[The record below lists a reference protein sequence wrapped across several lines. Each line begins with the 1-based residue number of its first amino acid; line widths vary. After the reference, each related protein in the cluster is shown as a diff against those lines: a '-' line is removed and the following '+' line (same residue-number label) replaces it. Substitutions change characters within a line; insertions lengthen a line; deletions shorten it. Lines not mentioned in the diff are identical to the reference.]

1 MLYNE
6 NTANSR
12 RDISRDNEDQD
23 SVKSAE
29 SDDNG
34 IRTPVGYLNPLEE
47 YLNSSPLDHGPP
59 ELSTLSERYGDP
71 SSPSQR
77 TPGAKARQM
86 LVAPSPLQ
94 KYETP
99 RFVRTR
105 ELSSSRSRALH
116 DTSNTTGANSHNQT
130 LNARPTSLDLNL
142 ITPVSKMPP
151 SKPTPSSHNSVTRRL
166 RLSAS
171 LGPAERLIRKDDMS
185 PDQKGSSATPPVG
198 DLYMKWNR
206 QSLDNI
212 PLPKESLELEMARS
226 DNPLLPN
233 SLKQVVH
240 KRQSIVNN
248 SPNSSSLS
256 DLALSSPS
264 PETTPEIKTSPR
276 KRLRTAVD
284 NGSFTTNII
293 SQTSASERS
302 KLKEIVNSGKLEI
315 PKWED
320 LQKSAAEHNRT
331 SPYASTPVSASLNTR
346 YKRNNN
352 TDLQSERHRENSNE
366 NLLNISRSSLPG
378 STNLSGSSDAQTW
391 QLGDRRPLDGT
402 RFLSTTDIQ
411 TKEPATT
418 RSYLSENE
426 RRALVRQQEQERL
439 DRAEREKERL
449 EKIERERIER
459 ELERKG
465 RERRDLEY
473 NQQHEQDQRNN
484 TSVQISNMGH
494 PQDKQQGMLP
504 PKTPSTPNWKTTLVN
519 KHWYTVLDQLGKGGT
534 GRVWRVMSHTH
545 HRIFALKH
553 VSLADVDSEAT
564 ISSYIN
570 EIRLLERLSGHSRI
584 VKLYDYEVNQ
594 QNGYIQMIL
603 ECGELDMNTLL
614 AKQQGKPIN
623 LNFIR
628 MYWEQM
634 LEAVHAIHQQKIVH
648 SDLKPA
654 NFILVQGALKLIDF
668 GIAKAIPNDTTN
680 IQRDI
685 QVGTLNYMSPE
696 AIKDSHSGQPN
707 GREMMKLGRPSD
719 VWSLGCI
726 LYQMVYGRTPFHHV
740 KGMWQKLACISNPS
754 HEIEFP
760 KIAVPIAP
768 PVKQPDGTLLPAEPL
783 SPTKHGVKVEAD
795 LLNVMKHCLQRDPK
809 QRKTIPQLLQDPF
822 VKPDQVLKQLYERAY
837 QQGVAGHPLD
847 ADSVDN
853 AIENILGS
861 V

>member
-1 MLYNE
+1 MHTPQHHMNP
-6 NTANSR
+6 
-12 RDISRDNEDQD
+12 IQD
-23 SVKSAE
+23 
-29 SDDNG
+29 
-34 IRTPVGYLNPLEE
+34 

-59 ELSTLSERYGDP
+59 ELSTISEQYGDP

-77 TPGAKARQM
+77 ASAVRNQQK
-86 LVAPSPLQ
+86 LSSLSPLL

-99 RFVRTR
+99 RLARHR
-105 ELSSSRSRALH
+105 GLSTGRALH
-116 DTSNTTGANSHNQT
+116 DTSNITGFHPHTQYANTATSD
-130 LNARPTSLDLNL
+130 LNHITPISKLPPKPTS
-142 ITPVSKMPP
+142 
-151 SKPTPSSHNSVTRRL
+151 SSHKSVTRRL

-171 LGPAERLIRKDDMS
+171 LGPAERLVRKDDNS
-185 PDQKGSSATPPVG
+185 PSHREDARASPSAV
-198 DLYMKWNR
+198 DLYKTWNR
-206 QSLDNI
+206 HSLDSLPP
-212 PLPKESLELEMARS
+212 PLDPLEPEIARS
-226 DNPLLPN
+226 EPPRYVHTDRA
-233 SLKQVVH
+233 KQSA
-240 KRQSIVNN
+240 QSKLSTVNN
-248 SPNSSSLS
+248 SPDS
-256 DLALSSPS
+256 SSPS
-264 PETTPEIKTSPR
+264 ELAISSSSTETTPEKKTSPPPR
-276 KRLRTAVD
+276 KRIRTAID
-284 NGSFTTNII
+284 DRASSSTSNGHHSGP
-293 SQTSASERS
+293 SQTIIPKYLPEKVVDRSA
-302 KLKEIVNSGKLEI
+302 LKDIIKSGKMDI
-315 PKWED
+315 PKLED
-320 LQKSAAEHNRT
+320 LRKQNNVTT
-331 SPYASTPVSASLNTR
+331 SYASTSIPTSLDTLYTR
-346 YKRNNN
+346 HNSP
-352 TDLQSERHRENSNE
+352 DLRPELQRENSIETQFAN
-366 NLLNISRSSLPG
+366 SRNSLPG
-378 STNLSGSSDAQTW
+378 SLTLNNTPDVKSRQYS
-391 QLGDRRPLDGT
+391 DRRHVEST
-402 RFLSTTDIQ
+402 RFSNASDTQNKDSTLS
-411 TKEPATT
+411 
-418 RSYLSENE
+418 RSYMNEQE

-439 DRAEREKERL
+439 ERAEREKERL
-449 EKIERERIER
+449 ERQEREKIER
-459 ELERKG
+459 ELERRE
-465 RERRDLEY
+465 RERRDSEY
-473 NQQHEQDQRNN
+473 RHDQDHNRRASGSNQALQTPNARHLQDNQAP
-484 TSVQISNMGH
+484 M
-494 PQDKQQGMLP
+494 PP
-504 PKTPSTPNWKTTLVN
+504 PKAIPTPINWKTTLVN

-696 AIKDSHSGQPN
+696 AIKDSQAGQHG

-768 PVKQPDGTLLPAEPL
+768 PVRQPDGTLVPAEPL
-783 SPTKHGVKVEAD
+783 SPTKNGIRVEAD

-809 QRKTIPQLLQDPF
+809 QRKTIPQLLKDPF
-822 VKPDQVLKQLYERAY
+822 IQPDQVLKKLYEHAY
-837 QQGVAGHPLD
+837 KQGSAGQPLD
-847 ADSVDN
+847 ADSMDKT
-853 AIENILGS
+853 IEDILDGG

>member
-1 MLYNE
+1 MALASTTDGNDHD
-6 NTANSR
+6 T
-12 RDISRDNEDQD
+12 IH
-23 SVKSAE
+23 SAD
-29 SDDNG
+29 SDDG
-34 IRTPVGYLNPLEE
+34 GMHTPQHHMNPIQD

-59 ELSTLSERYGDP
+59 ELSTISEQYGDP

-77 TPGAKARQM
+77 ASA
-86 LVAPSPLQ
+86 
-94 KYETP
+94 
-99 RFVRTR
+99 VRNQQNVRVITIFIVIVTITKT
-105 ELSSSRSRALH
+105 A
-116 DTSNTTGANSHNQT
+116 TS
-130 LNARPTSLDLNL
+130 DINL
-142 ITPVSKMPP
+142 ITPISKHPP
-151 SKPTPSSHNSVTRRL
+151 KPTSSSHKSVTRRL

-171 LGPAERLIRKDDMS
+171 LGPAERLVKKDDNS
-185 PDQKGSSATPPVG
+185 PSHREDARASPSAVDIYKP
-198 DLYMKWNR
+198 WNR
-206 QSLDNI
+206 HSLDNLPP
-212 PLPKESLELEMARS
+212 PLDPLETEIARS
-226 DNPLLPN
+226 EPPRYVNTERA
-233 SLKQVVH
+233 KQSA
-240 KRQSIVNN
+240 QSKLSTVNN
-248 SPNSSSLS
+248 SPDS
-256 DLALSSPS
+256 SSPS
-264 PETTPEIKTSPR
+264 ERAISSSSSTETTPESKSSPQPR
-276 KRLRTAVD
+276 KRIRTGMDDRAPSASS
-284 NGSFTTNII
+284 NGYHSAPSQNII
-293 SQTSASERS
+293 PKYLPEKVTDRSA
-302 KLKEIVNSGKLEI
+302 LKDIIKSGKMDI
-315 PKWED
+315 PKLED
-320 LQKSAAEHNRT
+320 LRKQSIATTSYATISIPTHLDTMYTRHN
-331 SPYASTPVSASLNTR
+331 SP
-346 YKRNNN
+346 
-352 TDLQSERHRENSNE
+352 DLRSELQRENSTE
-366 NLLNISRSSLPG
+366 KQFAHSRNSLPG
-378 STNLSGSSDAQTW
+378 SLTLNNTPDVKSRPY
-391 QLGDRRPLDGT
+391 GDRRHLE
-402 RFLSTTDIQ
+402 RFSSASEYQ
-411 TKEPATT
+411 TKDSTLS
-418 RSYLSENE
+418 RSYMNEQE

-439 DRAEREKERL
+439 ERAEREKERL
-449 EKIERERIER
+449 ERQEREKIER
-459 ELERKG
+459 ELERRE
-465 RERRDLEY
+465 RERRDSDY
-473 NQQHEQDQRNN
+473 RHDQDHNRKGSGSGQSLQPPNARH
-484 TSVQISNMGH
+484 M
-494 PQDKQQGMLP
+494 QDSQAPMPP
-504 PKTPSTPNWKTTLVN
+504 PKAVPTPNWKTTLVN

-545 HRIFALKH
+545 HRVFALKH

-696 AIKDSHSGQPN
+696 AIKDSQAGQHG

-768 PVKQPDGTLLPAEPL
+768 PVRQPDGTLVPAEPL
-783 SPTKHGVKVEAD
+783 SPTKNGVRVEAD
-795 LLNVMKHCLQRDPK
+795 LLNVMKYCLQRDPK
-809 QRKTIPQLLQDPF
+809 QRKTIPQLLKDPF
-822 VKPDQVLKQLYERAY
+822 IKPDQVLKQLYEHAY
-837 QQGVAGHPLD
+837 KQGSAGQPLD
-847 ADSVDN
+847 ADSMDK
-853 AIENILGS
+853 AIE
-861 V
+861 